1 MNLESKIVEYFDL
14 KEIKMRYA
22 QIQNYE
28 RAAINREAERMV
40 AREAY
45 EMACGKCESGLD
57 WKKYEDWI
65 NEYCIYKYGRT
76 GITTPVLR
84 DIKIDELG
92 IK

>member
-28 RAAINREAERMV
+28 RATINREAESMV
-40 AREAY
+40 AKEAY
-45 EMACGKCESGLD
+45 EMACESGLD

-65 NEYCIYKYGRT
+65 DEYCIYKYGRT